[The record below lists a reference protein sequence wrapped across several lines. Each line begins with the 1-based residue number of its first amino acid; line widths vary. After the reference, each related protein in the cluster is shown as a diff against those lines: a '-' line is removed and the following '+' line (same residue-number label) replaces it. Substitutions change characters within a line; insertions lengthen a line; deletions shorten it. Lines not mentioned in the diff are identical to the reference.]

1 MLFRSALAKLARDEG
16 CPRVLRINSSEEI
29 AEPLH
34 GVIGLTAGASAPDE
48 IVADIIRL
56 LQPQNGV
63 EEVRATDEDEY
74 FPPPRNLRELQDAVA
89 RTHCRMVGRSS
100 SRASMTDRQIAAS
113 AVLATLR

>member
-1 MLFRSALAKLARDEG
+1 MLFRS
-16 CPRVLRINSSEEI
+16 INSAEEI

-48 IVADIIRL
+48 IVADIIRV

-89 RTHCRMVGRSS
+89 LTHSRMVGRSS